1 MVSAGRARV
10 VVVLAARRRRVR
22 EEAREVS
29 IVFCF
34 CWELFSDF
42 GRFCFGGG
50 GSRMLRG
57 MDCSGWR

>member
-1 MVSAGRARV
+1 M

-29 IVFCF
+29 IIFVF
-34 CWELFSDF
+34 CWELFSSF
-42 GRFCFGGG
+42 GRFCSGGEGG

>member
-29 IVFCF
+29 IVVGF
-34 CWELFSDF
+34 LM
-42 GRFCFGGG
+42 GGFDLG
-50 GSRMLRG
+50 DL
-57 MDCSGWR
+57 DV